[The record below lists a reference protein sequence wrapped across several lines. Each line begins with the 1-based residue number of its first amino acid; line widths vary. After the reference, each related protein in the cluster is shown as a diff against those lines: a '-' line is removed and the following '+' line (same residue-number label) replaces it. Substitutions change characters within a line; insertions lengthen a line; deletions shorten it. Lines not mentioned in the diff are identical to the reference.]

1 MRRCQGVD
9 GFMEELNSIFFVD
22 FDGTI
27 VTQDMCAVLVETL
40 AGEGWREIN
49 ELWERKELS
58 TLECARR
65 TFKLFNS
72 NDPEVFRQLI
82 GQAVFDPGFLDFAA
96 FCEQRGFP
104 LIILSDGYDFYIEY
118 LLQREGLNLPYYANK
133 LLFAPQLDVE
143 TPYSSGECDLC
154 GVCKLQLMEKLL
166 KPGCRSVYIGDGT
179 SDFCPAERADKVF
192 ARSRLYQHCQEV
204 GKEAQLFQSFQ
215 DILQTVEHWGREE
228 EEGT

>member
-1 MRRCQGVD
+1 MA
-9 GFMEELNSIFFVD
+9 ELNTIFFVD

-27 VTQDMCAVLVETL
+27 VTQDMCALLVETL
-40 AGEGWREIN
+40 AGEGWRELN
-49 ELWERKELS
+49 EGWERKELS

-82 GQAVFDPGFLDFAA
+82 DQAVFDPRFSDFAA
-96 FCEQRGFP
+96 FCERRGFS

-118 LLQREGLNLPYYANK
+118 LLQREGLSLPYYANK

-143 TPYSSGECDLC
+143 TPYSSGECELC

-166 KPGCRSVYIGDGT
+166 KPGYRSVYIGDGT

-192 ARSRLYQHCQEV
+192 AKSRLYQHCQEV
-204 GKEAQLFQSFQ
+204 GKEAQLFESFQ
-215 DILQTVEHWGREE
+215 DILQTVKDWGREE